1 MKLEKD
7 SIKKLLLSKM
17 FIVGNSEN
25 SDAFKAELMS
35 ESLETV
41 ITALVI
47 GLTLQH
53 RAHISQCSVKK
64 SFVTLIEPLQ
74 QAQCY

>member
-1 MKLEKD
+1 
-7 SIKKLLLSKM
+7 M
-17 FIVGNSEN
+17 FFVGNSE
-25 SDAFKAELMS
+25 SSLMLKAELMS

-53 RAHISQCSVKK
+53 KAHTHYNPILSPEEV
-64 SFVTLIEPLQ
+64 I
-74 QAQCY
+74 CYTD